1 MDRRVPPA
9 LELTLRRAGQGHR
22 GTETEG
28 ERSMNAR
35 KDSEPN
41 PTKNLTTVEPKSE
54 REVVVTRTFDAPARI
69 VFQAWTTPA
78 LFKRWWVP
86 KSMPLALLSYEA
98 DIRTGGSY
106 RLVFDVDGTKTMAF
120 FGKYLEVTP
129 HSRIVWTND
138 ESGEDGAVTTVTL
151 EEQGDKTLLVLH
163 ELYRSKEVRDAAL
176 ASGSYDG
183 MGETFGQLDE
193 VLVTLGASETVS

>member
-1 MDRRVPPA
+1 
-9 LELTLRRAGQGHR
+9 
-22 GTETEG
+22 
-28 ERSMNAR
+28 MNAR
-35 KDSEPN
+35 SDSESTTAKN
-41 PTKNLTTVEPKSE
+41 PTTVEPKSE
-54 REVVVTRTFDAPARI
+54 REIVVTRTFDAPARL
-69 VFQAWTTPA
+69 VFKAWTTPE

-106 RLVFDVDGTKTMAF
+106 RLVFDVDGTNTMAF

-151 EEQGDKTLLVLH
+151 EESDGKTRMVLH

-176 ASGSYDG
+176 ASGAYDG
-183 MGETFGQLDE
+183 MGETFEQLDE
-193 VLVTLGASETVS
+193 VLVTLE

>member
-1 MDRRVPPA
+1 
-9 LELTLRRAGQGHR
+9 
-22 GTETEG
+22 
-28 ERSMNAR
+28 MNAR
-35 KDSEPN
+35 KDSEPDT
-41 PTKNLTTVEPKSE
+41 TKNRTTVEPKSE
-54 REVVVTRTFDAPARI
+54 REIVVTRTFDAPARI
-69 VFQAWTTPA
+69 VFQAWTTPE

-86 KSMPLALLSYEA
+86 KSLLSYEA
-98 DIRTGGSY
+98 DIRVGGGY

-120 FGKYLEVTP
+120 FGKYIEVTP

-151 EEQGDKTLLVLH
+151 EEKGDKTLMVLN

-176 ASGSYDG
+176 ASGAYDG

-193 VLVTLGASETVS
+193 VLVTLGA

>member
-1 MDRRVPPA
+1 
-9 LELTLRRAGQGHR
+9 
-22 GTETEG
+22 
-28 ERSMNAR
+28 MNAR
-35 KDSEPN
+35 SDSETN
-41 PTKNLTTVEPKSE
+41 LAKNRTMVEAKSE
-54 REVVVTRTFDAPARI
+54 CEIVVTRTFDAPARI

-86 KSMPLALLSYEA
+86 KSMPLPLLSYEA

-106 RLVFDVDGTKTMAF
+106 RLVFRVDDTKTMAF

-151 EEQGDKTLLVLH
+151 EEKGDKTLMVLH

-176 ASGSYDG
+176 ASGAYDG
-183 MGETFGQLDE
+183 MGETFEQLDE
-193 VLVTLGASETVS
+193 VLGTLGA

>member
-1 MDRRVPPA
+1 MS
-9 LELTLRRAGQGHR
+9 
-22 GTETEG
+22 EG
-28 ERSMNAR
+28 RSG
-35 KDSEPN
+35 EPM
-41 PTKNLTTVEPKSE
+41 PTKNRTTVEAKSE
-54 REVVVTRTFDAPARI
+54 REIVVTRTFDAPARI

-98 DIRTGGSY
+98 EIRTGGGY

-138 ESGEDGAVTTVTL
+138 ESGDDGAVTTVTL
-151 EEQGDKTLLVLH
+151 EEKGDKTLQVLH
-163 ELYRSKEVRDAAL
+163 ELYRTKEARDAAL
-176 ASGSYDG
+176 ASGAYEG
-183 MGETFGQLDE
+183 MGETFEQLDE
-193 VLVTLGASETVS
+193 VLVTLG

>member
-1 MDRRVPPA
+1 MPA
-9 LELTLRRAGQGHR
+9 RSD
-22 GTETEG
+22 TESTT
-28 ERSMNAR
+28 
-35 KDSEPN
+35 N
-41 PTKNLTTVEPKSE
+41 PTTVEPKSE
-54 REVVVTRTFDAPARI
+54 REIVVTRSFDAPARL
-69 VFQAWTTPA
+69 VFKAWTTPE

-106 RLVFDVDGTKTMAF
+106 RLVFDVDGTNTMAF
-120 FGKYLEVTP
+120 FGRYLEVTP

-151 EEQGDKTLLVLH
+151 EERDGKTRMTLH

-183 MGETFGQLDE
+183 MGETFEQLDE
-193 VLVTLGASETVS
+193 VLVTLGG

>member
-1 MDRRVPPA
+1 M
-9 LELTLRRAGQGHR
+9 
-22 GTETEG
+22 
-28 ERSMNAR
+28 
-35 KDSEPN
+35 
-41 PTKNLTTVEPKSE
+41 EPKSE
-54 REVVVTRTFDAPARI
+54 REIVVTRTFDAPARL
-69 VFQAWTTPA
+69 VFKAWTTPE

-106 RLVFDVDGTKTMAF
+106 RLVFDVDGTNTMAF
-120 FGKYLEVTP
+120 FGRYLEVTP

-151 EEQGDKTLLVLH
+151 EENDGKTRMTLH

-183 MGETFGQLDE
+183 MGETFEQLDE
-193 VLVTLGASETVS
+193 VLVTLGG

>member
-1 MDRRVPPA
+1 M
-9 LELTLRRAGQGHR
+9 
-22 GTETEG
+22 
-28 ERSMNAR
+28 SAR
-35 KDSEPN
+35 KDSEPT
-41 PTKNLTTVEPKSE
+41 PTKNRTTVEPKSE
-54 REVVVTRTFDAPARI
+54 REIVVTRTFDAPARI
-69 VFQAWTTPA
+69 VFQAWTTPS
-78 LFKRWWVP
+78 LFRRWWIP

-120 FGKYLEVTP
+120 FGKYIEVTP

-151 EEQGDKTLLVLH
+151 EEKGDKTLMVLH
-163 ELYRSKEVRDAAL
+163 ELYRSKEARDAAL
-176 ASGSYDG
+176 ASGAYDG

-193 VLVTLGASETVS
+193 VLVTLDAKAGTS

>member
-1 MDRRVPPA
+1 MSA
-9 LELTLRRAGQGHR
+9 RAD
-22 GTETEG
+22 G
-28 ERSMNAR
+28 EPKPM
-35 KDSEPN
+35 KN
-41 PTKNLTTVEPKSE
+41 PTTVEAKSE
-54 REVVVTRTFDAPARI
+54 REIVVTRTFDAPARI

-98 DIRTGGSY
+98 DIRTGGGY

-138 ESGEDGAVTTVTL
+138 ESGEDGAITTVTL
-151 EEQGDKTLLVLH
+151 EERGGKTLLVLND
-163 ELYRSKEVRDAAL
+163 LYRTKEARDAGL
-176 ASGSYDG
+176 ASGAYEG
-183 MGETFGQLDE
+183 MGETFEQLDE
-193 VLVTLGASETVS
+193 VLVTLG

>member
-1 MDRRVPPA
+1 MD
-9 LELTLRRAGQGHR
+9 E
-22 GTETEG
+22 
-28 ERSMNAR
+28 R

-41 PTKNLTTVEPKSE
+41 PTKNRTTAEPKTK
-54 REVVVTRTFDAPARI
+54 REIGGPRTFDAPARI

-98 DIRTGGSY
+98 DIRVGGGY
-106 RLVFDVDGTKTMAF
+106 RLVFDVDGTKTMAC
-120 FGKYLEVTP
+120 FGKYIEVTP

-151 EEQGDKTLLVLH
+151 EEKGDKTLMVLH
-163 ELYRSKEVRDAAL
+163 EL
-176 ASGSYDG
+176 
-183 MGETFGQLDE
+183 
-193 VLVTLGASETVS
+193 